1 MSDINRIL
9 DWSTEIAKP
18 EDWLSEETM
27 KKHGIQPSDTDI
39 DVSRARKLRLSD
51 KPLPRKY
58 GGLEAQPVPES
69 FAEFYAEN
77 GFTASIKEFGVSNA
91 TVTKWIESLE
101 E

>member
-1 MSDINRIL
+1 MPD
-9 DWSTEIAKP
+9 A
-18 EDWLSEETM
+18 
-27 KKHGIQPSDTDI
+27 DI

-77 GFTASIKEFGVSNA
+77 GFMACIAEYGVSNA
-91 TVTKWIESLE
+91 TVSKWIEDLQE
-101 E
+101 